1 MRRSDE
7 IILKYN
13 KPCTDSG
20 VVFSHPI
27 VVACDGSAGDDE
39 GTEHESGEG
48 EVVKMH
54 VVVLM
59 MGSGE
64 DGFHD
69 GRRKRGRFAHFCFV
83 GWAVVVVVVK

>member
-13 KPCTDSG
+13 KLCTDSG

-27 VVACDGSAGDDE
+27 VVACCGSAGDDE
-39 GTEHESGEG
+39 GTERESEG

-59 MGSGE
+59 MGSG
-64 DGFHD
+64 
-69 GRRKRGRFAHFCFV
+69 GRFSRRTKEAR
-83 GWAVVVVVVK
+83 AVCTLLLCGLGSCCCCCC

>member
-39 GTEHESGEG
+39 GTERESEG

-69 GRRKRGRFAHFCFV
+69 GRRKEAR
-83 GWAVVVVVVK
+83 AVCTLLLCGLGSCCCCCC